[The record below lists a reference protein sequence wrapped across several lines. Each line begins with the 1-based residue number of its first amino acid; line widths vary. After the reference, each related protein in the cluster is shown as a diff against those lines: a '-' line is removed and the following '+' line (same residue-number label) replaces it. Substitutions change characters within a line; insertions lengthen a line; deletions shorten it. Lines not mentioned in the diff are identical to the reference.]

1 MTRTAGNTE
10 IWTVDSSQTVEV
22 LVFFGT
28 QAEFNALLDPSIYDL
43 KIIDNNPTDDK
54 VGAQEL
60 RTALNQA
67 ISDGTLT
74 SAFAP
79 SNNQGY
85 LGTSQTDYDDHG
97 LEDTAGYSTSG
108 QGIESSTSAVLI
120 SLHEPVPLV
129 PSDPSFEIL
138 AIPGYKGGVGNFSPY
153 FPGTLGPNPICF
165 VSGTMIETVAGPRAV
180 ETLAAGDLI
189 NSADRGAIPLRLSLY
204 SEVTP
209 AQLARQ
215 PELRPIRISV
225 GALGADLPD
234 RDLLVS
240 PQHRILIRS
249 KIAQRMFGT
258 DEVLVAAKQLL
269 QLEGIDIASDLDEF
283 RYYHLVFDQHEV
295 IRSNGA
301 LSESLYPG
309 PEALRSV
316 GRAARREIYT
326 LFPHLRDIDPSDV
339 IAARMLAS
347 GRQARKLA
355 NRHLQNRKPL
365 LS

>member
-1 MTRTAGNTE
+1 MTRAAGNTE
-10 IWTVDSSQTVEV
+10 IWTVDSSQSVQV

-28 QAEFNALLDPSIYDL
+28 QAEFDALADPSIYDL
-43 KIIDNNPTDDK
+43 KVIDNNPTDDK

-60 RTALNQA
+60 RIALNQA
-67 ISDGTLT
+67 ISDGTLS

-79 SNNQGY
+79 ANNQGY
-85 LGTSQTDYDDHG
+85 LGTSQTDYDNHAI
-97 LEDTAGYSTSG
+97 EDTAGYSTSG
-108 QGIESSTSAVLI
+108 QGIESTTSAVLI
-120 SLHEPVPLV
+120 SLHEPVPLN
-129 PSDPSFEIL
+129 PNDPTFEIL
-138 AIPGYKGGVGNFSPY
+138 AIPGYKGGVGNFHPY

-165 VSGTMIETVAGPRAV
+165 VTGTMIDTVTGPQTV
-180 ETLAAGDLI
+180 ETLAPGDLI
-189 NSADRGAIPLRLSLY
+189 ISADRGPIPLRLSLH
-204 SEVTP
+204 SDVT
-209 AQLARQ
+209 AAMLKRH
-215 PELRPIRISV
+215 PELRPIRITS
-225 GALGADLPD
+225 GALGNGLPD

-258 DEVLVAAKQLL
+258 DEVLVATKQLV
-269 QLEGIDIASDLDEF
+269 QLDGIDIAYDLDAF
-283 RYYHLVFDQHEV
+283 RYYHLVFDQHEIV
-295 IRSNGA
+295 RSNGA

-316 GRAARREIYT
+316 GPAAREEIYT
-326 LFPHLRDIDPSDV
+326 LFPHLRDIDPSAV
-339 IAARMLAS
+339 AAARLLAS